1 MDDDDLEEADTL
13 GRMGVGAWPEE
24 GTSDTPTV
32 TPAGVRQDVVQ
43 EEKEGMASGE
53 R

>member
-24 GTSDTPTV
+24 SNSGTPTV
-32 TPAGVRQDVVQ
+32 TPAGVRSDVVQ
-43 EEKEGMASGE
+43 EEEEDMASGE